1 MRTLRRISS
10 WIHLYGGL
18 TLGGVLILIS
28 VSGSVLVFKDTVDRW
43 LRPDLQVVE
52 PAGERVSID
61 QMLAAV
67 REAHPGATP
76 WIAELPGEPTEPL
89 VVRLG
94 PEAPTVY
101 VDPYRAAVLGN
112 RAPDEGVVNTLS
124 ALHVDL
130 LAGTTGH
137 ILVGVTGLLLVLLTG
152 TGLVLWWPR
161 RLKALGQ
168 SLRIVWRHG
177 ALRFNYDLH
186 RAGGFYTALFLV
198 LTSLTGSAF
207 VFYPT
212 TQQLIGTL
220 TSSDP
225 WPPAPPTVAEEQ
237 RPEDRSTVSYA
248 RALDAAERALPE
260 AESTFLTFPSRPD
273 APITVRMRTPPEWH
287 PNGRSQVYVRPR
299 DASVLRV
306 DDARSAPGG
315 AQLLQTF
322 YPLHIGAVGGRLV
335 TWLYAIL
342 GLAPAVLSVTGTI
355 IWYRRWRRTEST
367 TPDRDEVG
375 TRKVQL
381 PSRNDL
387 EQAPAREG
395 KPSSHPDSDSR
406 REGVPE
412 RM

>member
-1 MRTLRRISS
+1 MRILRRISS

-18 TLGGVLILIS
+18 VLGGVLILIS
-28 VSGSVLVFKDTVDRW
+28 ISGSVLMFKDTIDQW
-43 LRPDLQVVE
+43 LRPDLRVVE
-52 PAGERVSID
+52 PAGDRASMD
-61 QMLAAV
+61 RMLAAV
-67 REAHPGATP
+67 REAHPKATP
-76 WIAELPGEPTEPL
+76 WIADLPSESTEPL

-94 PEAPTVY
+94 PEAPSVY
-101 VDPYRAAVLGN
+101 VDPYRAEVLGS

-130 LAGTTGH
+130 LAGTSGH
-137 ILVGVTGLLLVLLTG
+137 VLVGVSGLLLVLLTA

-168 SLRIVWRHG
+168 ALRIAWRHG

-220 TSSDP
+220 TASDP
-225 WPPAPPTVAEEQ
+225 WPPAPPTVTEEQ
-237 RPEDRSTVSYA
+237 RPDDRSTVSYA
-248 RALDAAERALPE
+248 RALDAAQQALPE

-287 PNGRSQVYVRPR
+287 PNGRSQVYVRPG
-299 DASVLRV
+299 DAHVLRV

-322 YPLHIGAVGGRLV
+322 YPLHVGAVGGRLV
-335 TWLYAIL
+335 KWLYAVL
-342 GLAPAVLSVTGTI
+342 GLAPTVLSITGTI
-355 IWYRRWRRTEST
+355 IWYRRWRRTESAA
-367 TPDRDEVG
+367 PDRDEVG
-375 TRKVQL
+375 TRRVQL
-381 PSRNDL
+381 PERNAPT
-387 EQAPAREG
+387 QAPARDSE
-395 KPSSHPDSDSR
+395 PSPHSESKSGR
-406 REGVPE
+406 GGVPE
-412 RM
+412 RV